1 METISEKDQIMGL
14 LDEDFKPI
22 VLKMIKELKEDVD
35 KVKKTMNEQNGKIKK
50 DIKNIRRNQK

>member
-14 LDEDFKPI
+14 LDKDFKP
-22 VLKMIKELKEDVD
+22 LGLNMTKELKEDVD
-35 KVKKTMNEQNGKIKK
+35 KVKKTTNEQKGKIKK

>member
-14 LDEDFKPI
+14 LDKDFKPI

>member
-14 LDEDFKPI
+14 LDKDFKPL
-22 VLKMIKELKEDVD
+22 VLNMTKELKEDVD
-35 KVKKTMNEQNGKIKK
+35 KVKKTMNEQKGKIKK